1 MISFLLLQIF
11 KYNHYGHAVAQTLQ
25 NQRRFRGL
33 GPHSL
38 APVVMLLAN
47 KYSRKKQPWAWHR
60 DTDFNH
66 AR

>member
-38 APVVMLLAN
+38 APVHLYATS
-47 KYSRKKQPWAWHR
+47 K
-60 DTDFNH
+60 
-66 AR
+66 